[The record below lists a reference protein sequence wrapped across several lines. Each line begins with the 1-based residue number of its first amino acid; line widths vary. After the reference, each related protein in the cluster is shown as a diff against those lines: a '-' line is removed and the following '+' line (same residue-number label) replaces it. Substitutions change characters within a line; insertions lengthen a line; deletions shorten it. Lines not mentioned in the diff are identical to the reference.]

1 MDGEL
6 NALDISA
13 SGLVAQRAR
22 LSVVAENLA
31 NAETTRT
38 AEGGPY
44 RRKVILFGAEPAGT
58 FGAAL
63 DAVQASRV
71 KVLGVEEST
80 EPSRMI
86 HQPTHPDAN
95 PEGYVMLPNIN
106 PVLEMVDLLA
116 ATRAYEANVTA
127 VQAAKSMANK
137 ALEIGR

>member
-13 SGLVAQRAR
+13 TGLTAQRTR
-22 LSVVAENLA
+22 LNVVAENLA

-38 AEGGPY
+38 PEGGPY
-44 RRKVILFGAEPAGT
+44 RRKLVIFGAEPSGS
-58 FGAAL
+58 FGATLNA
-63 DAVQASRV
+63 AQASIV
-71 KVLGVEEST
+71 KVQSIEESP
-80 EPSRMI
+80 EAPRMT
-86 HQPTHPDAN
+86 HQPSHPDAN
-95 PEGYVMLPNIN
+95 ADGYVMLPNIN

>member
-1 MDGEL
+1 MDGDL
-6 NALDISA
+6 NALEISA
-13 SGLVAQRAR
+13 SGLTAQRTR
-22 LSVVAENLA
+22 LNVVAENLA

-38 AEGGPY
+38 PDGGPY
-44 RRKVILFGAEPAGT
+44 RRKLVVFGAEPAGG

-63 DAVQASRV
+63 QAVQASSV
-71 KVLGVEEST
+71 KVLSIEESA
-80 EPSRMI
+80 EAPRMI
-86 HQPTHPDAN
+86 HQPSHPDAN
-95 PEGYVMLPNIN
+95 AEGYVMLPNVN